1 MENTGMGC
9 SMPKIRIIL
18 AALLLLATIQST
30 YFFLCIKNVN
40 FIAWITFNAC
50 AVANITFL
58 IGFILF
64 LLFRNRTVL
73 YMAILPLFF
82 FGTCGLYVFP
92 WSGMHIIPQ
101 IGHIIMTLNLIVI
114 ITDLYKEKD
123 FKAGATGLLIGVFV
137 FAWFLGFQQNYVY
150 RHMDEFQ
157 RIIGFPKQQNPDLN
171 SGDPRL
177 QGGAYGAL
185 ADQRKIEYR

>member
-1 MENTGMGC
+1 
-9 SMPKIRIIL
+9 
-18 AALLLLATIQST
+18 LLLLATIQST

-58 IGFILF
+58 VGFILF
-64 LLFRNRTVL
+64 LIFRNRTVM

-82 FGTCGLYVFP
+82 FGTCGLFVFP

-101 IGHIIMTLNLIVI
+101 IGHIIMTLNMIVI

-123 FKAGATGLLIGVFV
+123 FKAGATGLLIGTFV
-137 FAWFLGFQQNYVY
+137 FAWFLGLQQNYVY

-157 RIIGFPKQQNPDLN
+157 RIIGFPEPKNPSLN
-171 SGDPRL
+171 SEAPRP
-177 QGGAYGAL
+177 QGGACGAL
-185 ADQRKIEYR
+185 AGQRRIEYMERGRQNDRREEKGSKD